1 MNLQKSVFLGMLAAV
16 SLAFLALIQDFLYPV
31 FWAATLATLFHGVN
45 ERLVPRVRG
54 RRSLAAALTLLII
67 LFTVILP
74 AAFVTSAVISEAAAL
89 YQRIQSGEIDVAR
102 LLDWAQQQLPLVNDL
117 MERVGVTLEDVRTTL
132 QSAAVWSTR
141 ALGSIA
147 VTAGQSA
154 MRFAAMFTIMLYL
167 LFFFLRDGERIVEMI
182 IHALPLDDESERRL
196 LQRFAEVVRATI
208 KGTLVI
214 GIVQGTLGGRVF
226 WMLGI
231 DGAILWG
238 VLMIILSLI
247 PIVGAFLIW
256 GPAAILLMIG
266 GNYVGGIILLTFG
279 VVVISMVDNLL
290 RPLLVGRDTKMPDY
304 LVLLATLGGLGLFGG
319 SGIVIGPLIAAL
331 FLTMWIMFMEEFSTG
346 SDQQ

>member
-214 GIVQGTLGGRVF
+214 GIVQGTLGGLVF